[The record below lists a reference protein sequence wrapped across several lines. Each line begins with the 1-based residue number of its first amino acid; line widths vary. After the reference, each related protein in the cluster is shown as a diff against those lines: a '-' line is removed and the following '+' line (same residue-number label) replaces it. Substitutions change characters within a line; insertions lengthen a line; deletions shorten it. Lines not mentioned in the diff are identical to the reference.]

1 MDREQRTKE
10 LKKLANSPQGIA
22 LKDFLEE
29 KITEMNDMSTV
40 ESWED
45 ALGRKLAIK
54 TMRKIMK
61 TLTSLSEDVKKSEK
75 EDYR

>member
-45 ALGRKLAIK
+45 TLGRKIAIK

-61 TLTSLSEDVKKSEK
+61 TLTSLSEDEKKSEK

>member
-45 ALGRKLAIK
+45 TLGRKLAIK

-61 TLTSLSEDVKKSEK
+61 TLTSLSEDEKKSEK

>member
-45 ALGRKLAIK
+45 TLGRKLAIK

>member
-61 TLTSLSEDVKKSEK
+61 TLTSLSEDEKKSEK

>member
-1 MDREQRTKE
+1 MTPKQRKIE
-10 LKKLANSPQGIA
+10 LEKLAKSPQGEA
-22 LKDFLEE
+22 LKDLFLE
-29 KITEMNDMSTV
+29 KIAEMNDMSTV

-45 ALGRKLAIK
+45 TLGRKLAIK

-61 TLTSLSEDVKKSEK
+61 TLTSLSEDEKKSEK